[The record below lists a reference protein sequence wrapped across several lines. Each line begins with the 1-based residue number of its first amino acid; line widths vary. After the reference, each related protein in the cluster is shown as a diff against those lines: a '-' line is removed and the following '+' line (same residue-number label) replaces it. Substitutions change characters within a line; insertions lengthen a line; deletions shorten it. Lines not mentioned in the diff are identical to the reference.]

1 MYYVSTGPLIFG
13 ASVREKISC
22 LGREQV
28 NVTATLIHQRSFA
41 PSACTRDFES
51 GFAEC
56 TVDTRARVTGIACA
70 RECVNRARVA
80 KQERV
85 SQKELVRERQSSQTR
100 VYFCVCRRDFPY
112 PEPGSWA
119 QGCSQQTRPAT
130 HWATLQHTAT
140 HYNTLERALAAAPP
154 GRALQQTATH
164 QVRGQPH
171 VPTQTT

>member
-1 MYYVSTGPLIFG
+1 MFG
-13 ASVREKISC
+13 ARASECHRHTHTPAF
-22 LGREQV
+22 LR
-28 NVTATLIHQRSFA
+28 TQRVHERLWERI
-41 PSACTRDFES
+41 CWVYCRYTRTRDRDSMRERVCEPCAHCQARACES
-51 GFAEC
+51 
-56 TVDTRARVTGIACA
+56 
-70 RECVNRARVA
+70 
-80 KQERV
+80 ERV
-85 SQKELVRERQSSQTR
+85 SERATEQSDKS